1 MALYLSW
8 FSFAS
13 VWPDLNYSLK
23 HASNLRRPDMVG
35 FGLEALKFWDKHGL
49 KAAMDFA
56 KASRSTLYNWR
67 KALADSRKLDKR
79 YGRASLKALD
89 PKSTRPQHC
98 RTTTWSPLV
107 VSFIRT
113 AVTNHP
119 ELGKQKIR
127 CMLKRHLERPGQSLL
142 LVSESTV
149 GRILTKLR
157 QAGKLPGKE
166 RLSYYARTGKLRTH
180 KKRHTKKLRRK
191 DLGMRINRPGDLVQ
205 IDGIEGYWL
214 GKHYYIVNAIDYVF
228 GKVVSRAMSSKSSA
242 KTADFLSSLSALMGF
257 PIKAIQTDNGS
268 EYAARFHDMATR
280 LGIKHCFNY
289 VKKPIYNGKVERF
302 NRTLQ
307 DALFYATD
315 LLDYLATDLTK
326 AQAQIDSYLE
336 FYNNDRP
343 HISLDFKTPNEI
355 LLQYQVA

>member
-1 MALYLSW
+1 
-8 FSFAS
+8 
-13 VWPDLNYSLK
+13 
-23 HASNLRRPDMVG
+23 
-35 FGLEALKFWDKHGL
+35 
-49 KAAMDFA
+49 
-56 KASRSTLYNWR
+56 
-67 KALADSRKLDKR
+67 
-79 YGRASLKALD
+79 
-89 PKSTRPQHC
+89 
-98 RTTTWSPLV
+98 
-107 VSFIRT
+107 
-113 AVTNHP
+113 
-119 ELGKQKIR
+119 
-127 CMLKRHLERPGQSLL
+127 MLKRHLERPGQSLL

-214 GKHYYIVNAIDYVF
+214 GKHYYIVNAIDYVS